1 MEWIGS
7 LVATLV
13 VALLFVPLVAAVG
26 CVFLLA
32 AADWGFSGSPSVTRT
47 RFFCPFS
54 MRAVTTGFLTQPG
67 SRSPVDVV
75 SCSRFAD
82 EHAVTC
88 RKECRKLA
96 TAGWTASPMEP
107 RYALLSGGVAYR
119 PVAVTAGEAPIV

>member
-13 VALLFVPLVAAVG
+13 LALLLVPMVAAVG

-32 AADWGFSGSPSVTRT
+32 VADWGFSRSPSVTRT

-54 MRAVTTGFLTQPG
+54 KRAVTTGFLTQPG
-67 SRSPVDVV
+67 SGQPVDVV

-88 RKECRKLA
+88 RKDCVELA
-96 TAGWTASPMEP
+96 TARWTASPMEP